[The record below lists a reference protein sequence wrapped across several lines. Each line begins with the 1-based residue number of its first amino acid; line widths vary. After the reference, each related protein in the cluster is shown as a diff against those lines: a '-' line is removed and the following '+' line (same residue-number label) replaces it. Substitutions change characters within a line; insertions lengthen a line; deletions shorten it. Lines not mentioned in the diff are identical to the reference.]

1 MPLTATRSGLTLAY
15 ATTGSADDPPL
26 LLVSGLGTQ
35 LLSWDDGLCA
45 LLADAGR
52 YVIRFDNRD
61 AGLSTSFDD
70 HPVDLPAVFGA
81 MADGDA
87 SAARALVPY
96 TLGDMALDAVELLDA
111 LGIGRAHVVGAS
123 MGGMIAQTMAIE
135 HPDRVLTLTSIMS
148 TTGEPAYGR
157 STREAREVL
166 LRPAP
171 TEREAYI
178 EDSVRS
184 LVWHSKRYADPD
196 EVRDLAARS
205 FDRSFRPAGTARQ
218 LAAVTVGGS
227 RADGLRSLA
236 VPTLVI
242 HGLDDTL
249 IEPSGG
255 ERTAELVPGAELLL
269 VPDMGHDR
277 PRPLWPVLVEAIVA
291 HTTA

>member
-1 MPLTATRSGLTLAY
+1 MPLAATRSGLTLAY
-15 ATTGSADDPPL
+15 DTTGSPDDPPL

-52 YVIRFDNRD
+52 YVVRFDNRD
-61 AGLSTSFDD
+61 AGLSTSFDS
-70 HPVDLPAVFGA
+70 HPVDLAAVFGA
-81 MADGDA
+81 MADGDDT
-87 SAARALVPY
+87 AARALVPY
-96 TLGDMALDAVELLDA
+96 TLSDMARDAVELLDA
-111 LGIGRAHVVGAS
+111 LGVGPAHVVGAS

-157 STREAREVL
+157 STREARQVL
-166 LRPAP
+166 LSPAP

-184 LVWHSKRYADPD
+184 LVWHSKRYADAD
-196 EVRDLAARS
+196 KVRDLAARS

-218 LAAVTVGGS
+218 LAAVTADGS

-249 IEPSGG
+249 IAPAGG

-277 PRPLWPVLVEAIVA
+277 PEPLWPLLVEAVVT
-291 HTTA
+291 HTAG

>member
-1 MPLTATRSGLTLAY
+1 MPLASTRSGLTLAFD
-15 ATTGSADDPPL
+15 TTGSPGDPPL

-35 LLSWDDGLCA
+35 FLSWDDGLCA

-52 YVIRFDNRD
+52 YVVRFDNRD
-61 AGLSTSFDD
+61 AGLSTSFDGD
-70 HPVDLPAVFGA
+70 PVDLAAVIRT
-81 MADGDA
+81 MRDGDEA
-87 SAARALVPY
+87 AARALVPY
-96 TLGDMALDAVELLDA
+96 TLGDMAQDAVELLDA

-148 TTGEPAYGR
+148 TTGEPGYGR
-157 STREAREVL
+157 STREARQVL
-166 LRPAP
+166 LSPAP

-196 EVRDLAARS
+196 EVQDLAARS

-218 LAAVTVGGS
+218 LAAVTADGS

-269 VPDMGHDR
+269 VADMGHDR

>member
-1 MPLTATRSGLTLAY
+1 MPQATTRSGLTLAY
-15 ATTGSADDPPL
+15 DTTGSPDHPPV

-61 AGLSTSFDD
+61 AGLSTSFDGD
-70 HPVDLPAVFGA
+70 PVDLAAVLRA
-81 MADGDA
+81 MAEGDEA
-87 SAARALVPY
+87 TARALVHY
-96 TLGDMALDAVELLDA
+96 TLSDMALDAVELLDS

-148 TTGEPAYGR
+148 TTGESGYGR
-157 STREAREVL
+157 STREARDVL
-166 LRPAP
+166 LSPAP
-171 TEREAYI
+171 TERDAYI

-218 LAAVTVGGS
+218 FAAVAAGGS

-277 PRPLWPVLVEAIVA
+277 PKPLWPVLVAAIVA
-291 HTTA
+291 HTAA

>member
-1 MPLTATRSGLTLAY
+1 MPTASTRSGLTLAY
-15 ATTGSADDPPL
+15 ETTGAPDDPPI

-45 LLADAGR
+45 RLAEAGR

-61 AGLSTSFDD
+61 AGLSTAFDD
-70 HPVDLPAVFGA
+70 DPVDLGPVLRA
-81 MADGDA
+81 MADGDQVT
-87 SAARALVPY
+87 ARSLVPY
-96 TLGDMALDAVELLDA
+96 TLSDMARDAVELLDA
-111 LGIGRAHVVGAS
+111 LGIDRAHVVGAS

-135 HPDRVLTLTSIMS
+135 HPDRVRTLTSIMS
-148 TTGEPAYGR
+148 TTGEPGVGR

-171 TEREAYI
+171 TERGAYI
-178 EDSVRS
+178 EDSVS
-184 LVWHSKRYADPD
+184 ALVWHSKRYADPD
-196 EVRDLAARS
+196 GVRALAARS

-218 LAAVTVGGS
+218 LAAVTASGS
-227 RADGLRSLA
+227 RADGLRALE

-277 PRPLWPVLVEAIVA
+277 PEPLWPVLVDAIIA
-291 HTTA
+291 HTAD